1 MDVGA
6 LPVMVCVLFVVVAAV
21 RVLRRRAARK
31 AAAERAR
38 TRRARRR
45 PVPAV
50 SANVRGLVTEAS
62 QATDLWA
69 EEMEASGR
77 RGRAA

>member
-1 MDVGA
+1 MA
-6 LPVMVCVLFVVVAAV
+6 CVLFVVLVAV

-31 AAAERAR
+31 AADQRAR
-38 TRRARRR
+38 VRRTRRR
-45 PVPAV
+45 PVPVV
-50 SANVRGLVTEAS
+50 SANVRGLATEAT